1 MSKRNSTW
9 LYPLAAIGAFATVRA
24 GFSLFAETGR
34 RPRRMYTDNTPPV
47 DSDDFLRPLAAIL
60 GVPLLKGGEIEL
72 INNGDAW
79 VERML
84 PDFAAAQNS
93 ITFSAYTWEPGL
105 LSDMIFD
112 ALIARAQEGVHVR
125 VLVDAVGGAKCPEDD
140 IERLRAAGGELCV
153 FRPLK
158 IGKVDHFHLRNHR
171 RAIVID
177 GKIGYT
183 GGMAVSDQWLGDARN
198 EEEWRDIMIRVTG
211 CLAQNVQSAFAEMWA
226 YVCGEVLTSQEFF
239 PDTPSDDSSIKS
251 IAVASSPSS
260 EEQPLH
266 LLFYKTFMA
275 ARERLWI
282 TTPYFVIAEHT
293 RDVLAERA
301 RAGVDVRILLPSH
314 HTDAKAVRWA
324 GHSAYEGLLDAGVRI
339 FEYQPTMIHTKALV
353 VDGKFSIVGSANM
366 DIRSAELNEEAV
378 LGILDHEFAAKLEA
392 AFEKDLERAI
402 ELDPDEWRHR
412 GIAAKALER
421 AAGLFGEQY

>member
-1 MSKRNSTW
+1 MKTRDSRW
-9 LYPLAAIGAFATVRA
+9 LYPLAAIGAFATIRA

-34 RPRRMYTDNTPPV
+34 RPNRMFTDGTPPV
-47 DSDDFLRPLAAIL
+47 DSPHFLRSLAAIL
-60 GVPLLKGGEIEL
+60 GVPLRKGGRVEL
-72 INNGDAW
+72 LNNGDAW
-79 VERML
+79 VDRMFA
-84 PDFAAAQNS
+84 DFEQAQQS
-93 ITFSAYTWEPGL
+93 ITFSAYTWEPGR
-105 LSDMIFD
+105 LSDMVFD
-112 ALIARAQEGVHVR
+112 ALVERARAGVEVR
-125 VLVDAVGGAKCPEDD
+125 VLVDAVGGAKCPDEDAD
-140 IERLRAAGGELCV
+140 RLREAGGRVCY

-177 GKIGYT
+177 GQIGYT

-198 EEEWRDIMIRVTG
+198 ENEWRDIMVRVTG

-226 YVCGEVLTSQEFF
+226 YVCGEVLTSEKYF
-239 PDTPSDDSSIKS
+239 PDTSAEDSEIQSL
-251 IAVASSPSS
+251 AVVSSPSS

-301 RAGVDVRILLPSH
+301 RAGVDVRILLPSE

-324 GHSAYEGLLDAGVRI
+324 GQGAYQDLLDAGVRI
-339 FEYQPTMIHTKALV
+339 YEYQHTMIHTKALV
-353 VDGKFSIVGSANM
+353 VDGKFSIIGSANM

-378 LGILDHEFAAKLEA
+378 LGILDRDFAQKLEA
-392 AFEKDLERAI
+392 AFVTDLERAI
-402 ELDPDEWRHR
+402 EVDAEDWRRR
-412 GIAAKALER
+412 GIAAKAVER
-421 AAGLFGEQY
+421 AANLFAEQY